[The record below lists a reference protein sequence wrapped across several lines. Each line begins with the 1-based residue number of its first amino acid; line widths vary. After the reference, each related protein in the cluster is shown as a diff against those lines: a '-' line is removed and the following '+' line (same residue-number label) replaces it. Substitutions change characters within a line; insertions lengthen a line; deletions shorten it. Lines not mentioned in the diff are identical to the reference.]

1 MKTIISGDFFISR
14 EFLNKKLFSQKL
26 IKLFNSSDFNIVNL
40 ESPIINY
47 NKDFSRILKTGPNLS
62 TNNKIIDHFNN
73 LNIGLVTAANNH
85 ILDYGQDGL
94 NHTIN
99 ELREKNIEF
108 VGIGKNLDNAQKYVI
123 KQFEKI
129 KIAVVNF
136 CENEWSIAGEN
147 SAGANPLNLIDN
159 HNQIKSAKENSDF
172 VIVIIHGGH
181 EYYNLPSPRMVKQY
195 RFFAEC
201 GADLIV
207 GHHTHCISGY
217 EIHKNVPIF
226 YGLGNMIFTKSNK
239 NKSWYYGL
247 SLILNINKEKNI
259 TWEICPIKQSN
270 IDFKTDLLE
279 GHAKERII
287 NEFLNYSLIIQDEK
301 KLKQNWTKFI
311 TKNQRTLNVL
321 SPINIFPSRK
331 VRGAFNKLG
340 MNNLL
345 LNKNNIPEILNHIRC
360 EAHRD
365 TIIELLKNKLK

>member
-14 EFLNKKLFSQKL
+14 KFLNKKLFSQKL
-26 IKLFNSSDFNIVNL
+26 IKLFNSSDLNIVNL
-40 ESPIINY
+40 ESPIIND

-85 ILDYGQDGL
+85 ILDYGEDGL
-94 NHTIN
+94 SHTIN
-99 ELREKNIEF
+99 ELKEKNIEF
-108 VGIGKNLDNAQKYVI
+108 VGIGKNLDNAHKYVI
-123 KQFEKI
+123 KQFEKT

-159 HNQIKSAKENSDF
+159 HNQIKSAKEDSDF

-270 IDFKTDLLE
+270 IDFKTDLLD
-279 GHAKERII
+279 GYAKERVI
-287 NEFLNYSLIIQDEK
+287 NEFLNYSSIIQDEK

-311 TKNQRTLNVL
+311 TKNQRTLNIL
-321 SPINIFPSRK
+321 SPTNIFPSRK
-331 VRGAFNKLG
+331 VRGVFNKLG

-365 TIIELLKNKLK
+365 TIIE